1 MAPGAAVSESKTD
14 QAYRFIKERIE
25 NGRYTP
31 GYRLVLDAIAKEV
44 GTSTVPVREAVRLL
58 EAEQLV
64 TFERNV
70 GAQVAFMH
78 EEEYLYTMQTLAV
91 VEGTAIALSIDLI
104 DAERIARAR
113 AVNEQ
118 LSEAVAAFDPHRITE
133 LNREFHAVLFEVCPN
148 PHVLDLVHRGWRRL
162 ALLRDSVFGFVPGRA
177 QQSVEEHES
186 LLVLLESG
194 APALEVELAARQH
207 RSNTLDAVLTY
218 QASTRRTQ

>member
-1 MAPGAAVSESKTD
+1 MNASKTD

-25 NGRYTP
+25 NGRYSP

-91 VEGTAIALSIDLI
+91 VEGAAIALSIDLI
-104 DAERIARAR
+104 DAERIGRAR

-118 LSEAVAAFDPHRITE
+118 LCSAVAAFDPHRITE

-148 PHVLDLVHRGWRRL
+148 PHILDLVHRGWRRL
-162 ALLRDSVFGFVPGRA
+162 ALLRESVFGFVPGRV

-207 RSNTLDAVLTY
+207 RSNTLDAVLTF

>member
-1 MAPGAAVSESKTD
+1 MSESKTD

-25 NGRYTP
+25 NGRYSP

-118 LSEAVAAFDPHRITE
+118 LRSAVAAFDPHRITE
-133 LNREFHAVLFEVCPN
+133 LNREFHGVLFEVCPN

-207 RSNTLDAVLTY
+207 RSNTLNAVLTY

>member
-1 MAPGAAVSESKTD
+1 VNESKTD

-25 NGRYTP
+25 NGRYSP
-31 GYRLVLDAIAKEV
+31 GYRIVLDVIAKEV
-44 GTSTVPVREAVRLL
+44 GTSTVPVREAIRLL

-64 TFERNV
+64 TLERNV

-91 VEGTAIALSIDLI
+91 VEGAAIALSIELI
-104 DAERIARAR
+104 DTERIARAR

>member
-1 MAPGAAVSESKTD
+1 VNESKTD

-25 NGRYTP
+25 NGRYSP
-31 GYRLVLDAIAKEV
+31 GYRIVLDVIAKEV
-44 GTSTVPVREAVRLL
+44 GTSTVPVREAIRLL

-64 TFERNV
+64 TLERNV

-78 EEEYLYTMQTLAV
+78 KEEYLYTMQTLAV
-91 VEGTAIALSIDLI
+91 VEGAAIALSIELI
-104 DAERIARAR
+104 DTERIARAR